1 MLKAYGEKKKI
12 AKKTLDFIQQL
23 NEIIEPY
30 EAKGMKITLRQLYY
44 QCVSKCLIKNNKT
57 QYSHLG
63 EIVNNA
69 RFAGLLDWN
78 VIEDRTRCVRVN
90 SHWNNP
96 QEIINAAA
104 EQYRIDVRATQP
116 IYLEAWIEKDSL
128 VSILEQVCEPLDVPF
143 FSSRGFTSI
152 TALHDAALR
161 FKNQNRKSVILYAGD
176 HDPSG
181 LKISSVIRETLKTF
195 GADVELKR
203 IGLTVE
209 QIRELNLP
217 PFFAK
222 ESDKNYKQYVKDTG
236 LTQAWELDALPPE
249 YLAEIFRSEIEALTD
264 GQKLQNMIERE
275 NADKTYFEKFVA

>member
-1 MLKAYGEKKKI
+1 LKNTKSLNNFAWKYLSFLLCYNEREHIKEFREKTFSQSFYVNNYKSGIGISKKIILLKAYGEKKKI

-104 EQYRIDVRATQP
+104 EREFEVVAFVGIGAHRLSDRAFRVVHQNFLP
-116 IYLEAWIEKDSL
+116 RLAVAGEEECGKIIVAAVLEAFRRGRRGHGLAPCFLKMIHL
-128 VSILEQVCEPLDVPF
+128 HLD
-143 FSSRGFTSI
+143 
-152 TALHDAALR
+152 
-161 FKNQNRKSVILYAGD
+161 
-176 HDPSG
+176 
-181 LKISSVIRETLKTF
+181 
-195 GADVELKR
+195 
-203 IGLTVE
+203 
-209 QIRELNLP
+209 
-217 PFFAK
+217 
-222 ESDKNYKQYVKDTG
+222 
-236 LTQAWELDALPPE
+236 
-249 YLAEIFRSEIEALTD
+249 
-264 GQKLQNMIERE
+264 
-275 NADKTYFEKFVA
+275 